1 MARRSSLNHH
11 MNELF
16 KADVEDGAEKVSQL
30 RSKMHNIME
39 WGSGARMREIEVVMD
54 KIYDVEQAEQAATQ
68 AKSLEGESPT
78 KQQKRKGEH
87 R

>member
-1 MARRSSLNHH
+1 

-39 WGSGARMREIEVVMD
+39 WGCGARMREIEVVMD
-54 KIYDVEQAEQAATQ
+54 KIYDVEQAEQPATQ
-68 AKSLEGESPT
+68 ATSLEGES
-78 KQQKRKGEH
+78 KRKGEH